1 MDNNRV
7 YGYIE
12 KLTYQ
17 DEDTGFTVAR
27 LKEKGK
33 KELTTIVGNMEGIS
47 PGESVEAFG
56 RWVHNKKHGVQ
67 FQVESFKTITPTT
80 VKGIEKYLGSG
91 LIKGIGP
98 VTAKRIVSHFQEKSL
113 EVIDNAPENLSEVEG
128 IGPKRVE
135 MISKAWE
142 EQKEIRGV
150 MIFLQSY
157 NIGASHAVKI
167 FKEYGDQSIQKVKE
181 NPYCL
186 ASDIRGIGFI
196 TADKIA
202 SSLGVDPESLLRV
215 KEGIIYVLNDI
226 TNDGHVYYPY
236 EHLVDK
242 TVDLLAVKKE
252 TVVSALEELSK
263 EDRIVIECFEGEN
276 IVYLSSLHTAEINLS
291 KRLIYLKEA
300 DLPLR
305 SIDLEKAFSWVE
317 EKIGLKLAEKQREAV
332 GAAVQNKVLVITGG
346 PGTGKTTITKA
357 VIEIYKKL
365 GKRVILTAPTGRA
378 AKKMQEA
385 TGHEAKTIHRL
396 LEFNPQRGDFAYDQ
410 NNPLPAE
417 LIIVDE
423 ASMIDITLMYNLT
436 KSIPEKAIL
445 VLVGDIDQLP
455 SVGPGSVLR
464 DIINSGNFKV
474 ITLKEIFRQSK
485 QSKIVTNAH
494 MINQGRFPDLK
505 NKEDTDFFFIK
516 EEDPEKM
523 VSKIVELCRKRIP
536 KKYGFCPKNDIQVLS
551 PMHKGVVGVQNLNV
565 ELQNSLNPSGK
576 SIIRGARVFRLGDKV
591 MQVVNNYNKD
601 VYNGDIGEV
610 VLINDADQEME
621 INFGGRKAVYDYNE
635 LEEVVIAYA
644 ASIHKAQ
651 GSEFPAVILTI
662 ATQHYILLER
672 NLIYTGIT
680 RGKKLVVLVGTEKA
694 VGMAVKNNKP
704 HNRYTLLSE
713 RLAK

>member
-12 KLTYQ
+12 RLTYQ

-47 PGESVEAFG
+47 PGEFIEAYG
-56 RWVHNKKHGVQ
+56 RWLHNKKHGIQ
-67 FQVESFKTITPTT
+67 FQVESFETITPTT
-80 VKGIEKYLGSG
+80 VKGIERYLSSG

-98 VTAKRIVSHFQEKSL
+98 VTAKRIVSHFKEKSL
-113 EVIDNAPENLSEVEG
+113 EVIDTAPESLSEVEG

-142 EQKEIRGV
+142 KQKEIREV

-157 NIGASHAVKI
+157 NIGASHANKI
-167 FKEYGDQSIQKVKE
+167 FKEYGDQSIQKVKD

-186 ASDIRGIGFI
+186 ASDIRGIGFA

-202 SSLGVDPESLLRV
+202 GSLGVDPESLLRV
-215 KEGIIYVLNDI
+215 KEGTIYVLNDL

-236 EHLVDK
+236 EHLIDK
-242 TVDLLAVKKE
+242 TADLLSVKKE
-252 TVVSALEELSK
+252 TVVSALKELS
-263 EDRIVIECFEGEN
+263 EEERVVIDCFDGEE
-276 IVYLSSLHTAEINLS
+276 IVYLSSLYTTEINLS
-291 KRLIYLKEA
+291 EKIINLKKA

-305 SIDLEKAFSWVE
+305 SIDLKKAFNWVE
-317 EKIGLKLAEKQREAV
+317 EKIGLELAEKQKEAV

-365 GKRVILTAPTGRA
+365 EKRIILTAPTGRA

-385 TGHEAKTIHRL
+385 AGYEAKTIHRL
-396 LEFNPQRGDFAYDQ
+396 LEFNPHRGSFRYDQ
-410 NNPLPAE
+410 NTPLPAD
-417 LIIVDE
+417 IVVVDE
-423 ASMIDITLMYNLT
+423 ASMIDIVLMYNLV
-436 KSIPEKAIL
+436 KAIPEKAIL
-445 VLVGDIDQLP
+445 IMVGDIDQLP

-464 DIINSGNFKV
+464 DIINSGSFKV
-474 ITLKEIFRQSK
+474 IALKEIFRQSK

-494 MINQGRFPDLK
+494 LINQGKFPDLK
-505 NKEDTDFFFIK
+505 NKENTDFFFLK
-516 EEDPEKM
+516 EEDPEKI
-523 VSKIVELCRKRIP
+523 VSKIVELCKKRIP
-536 KKYGFCPKNDIQVLS
+536 KKYDFCPKNDIQVLS
-551 PMHKGVVGVQNLNV
+551 PMHKGIIGVQNLNI
-565 ELQNSLNPSGK
+565 ELQNALNPIGK
-576 SIIRGARVFRLGDKV
+576 SITRGARVFRLGDKV

-610 VLINDADQEME
+610 VSINDADQEIE
-621 INFGGRKAVYDYNE
+621 INYGGRKALYDYNE
-635 LEEVVIAYA
+635 LDEVVTAYA

-651 GSEFPAVILTI
+651 GSEFPAVVLPI
-662 ATQHYILLER
+662 AVQHYILLER

-680 RGKKLVVLVGTEKA
+680 RGKELVVLVGTEKA

-704 HNRYTLLSE
+704 HKRYTLLSE
-713 RLAK
+713 RLT